1 MVLASLSYGQDVV
14 ICSPSALTGGPDIV
28 AELGI
33 CPRGYMEVRNNR
45 ITTVPGNPGGNFVRR
60 MERTADSIRRDNE
73 RRAAEREAARQR
85 EHEANL
91 MQFEQQAQQRATA
104 RLPEASRCLQGTWRL
119 EIQAPN
125 RELPPS
131 TLDVTDNGDIYWE
144 GLNLSDMGLMS
155 NRDNSGSA
163 TLVNNNIYI
172 SMDATEA
179 RVRMSLSLSG
189 QSLIGKNVIIGIKEG
204 FFTDKE
210 LPPVEYKIIGARVSA
225 TPSGCELNIEP
236 SSNSRSSSSEVR
248 GETIADGLRNLSEL
262 HEQEILTDEE
272 FNAAKRRLL
281 GL

>member
-1 MVLASLSYGQDVV
+1 
-14 ICSPSALTGGPDIV
+14 
-28 AELGI
+28 
-33 CPRGYMEVRNNR
+33 
-45 ITTVPGNPGGNFVRR
+45 
-60 MERTADSIRRDNE
+60 
-73 RRAAEREAARQR
+73 
-85 EHEANL
+85 
-91 MQFEQQAQQRATA
+91 
-104 RLPEASRCLQGTWRL
+104 
-119 EIQAPN
+119 
-125 RELPPS
+125 
-131 TLDVTDNGDIYWE
+131 
-144 GLNLSDMGLMS
+144 MS

>member
-1 MVLASLSYGQDVV
+1 V

-45 ITTVPGNPGGNFVRR
+45 ITTDPGLPGNPGGNFNRR
-60 MERTADSIRRDNE
+60 TERMADSMRRDNE

-91 MQFEQQAQQRATA
+91 INQQMQFEQQAQRRATA
-104 RLPEASRCLQGTWRL
+104 RLPEASRCLQGTWYI
-119 EIQAPN
+119 EAKVPN
-125 RELPPS
+125 RDAV
-131 TLDVTDNGDIYWE
+131 TAKLDVGDNGDIYWE
-144 GLNLSDMGLMS
+144 GVNMSDGSLIS
-155 NRDNSGSA
+155 NRDSSGSA

-172 SMDATEA
+172 SVNSTEY
-179 RVRMSLSLSG
+179 RMRISLSLSG
-189 QSLIGKNVIIGIKEG
+189 QSLIGKNVVIGIKKG

-210 LPPVEYKIIGARVSA
+210 LPPEEYEMTGARVSA
-225 TPSGCELNIEP
+225 TPSGCESDIEP